1 MIKQNHLKCKED
13 LKWITNYSNEHH
25 ISQTKVGSWEWCST
39 TWANDYCLRTRNR
52 TTEDWKG
59 WITKRDSFLK
69 TKTPTRRG
77 GGRMSGDIGLEDPV
91 IFYTE
96 EVTQTKKVLLS
107 LKGIELAFIKEEEDV
122 EL

>member
-1 MIKQNHLKCKED
+1 MSGDPSLKD
-13 LKWITNYSNEHH
+13 PVIFYSQEL
-25 ISQTKVGSWEWCST
+25 T
-39 TWANDYCLRTRNR
+39 
-52 TTEDWKG
+52 
-59 WITKRDSFLK
+59 K

>member
-1 MIKQNHLKCKED
+1 
-13 LKWITNYSNEHH
+13 
-25 ISQTKVGSWEWCST
+25 
-39 TWANDYCLRTRNR
+39 
-52 TTEDWKG
+52 
-59 WITKRDSFLK
+59 
-69 TKTPTRRG
+69 
-77 GGRMSGDIGLEDPV
+77 MSGDIGLEDPV